1 LTNVMHLLH
10 MFDGLKYRALQR
22 RHDEYMADVSTYA
35 KQINHINRSE
45 IMVHLNRLVNLTV
58 AIAQEMQNMRI
69 ELNADID
76 NNTLAMTAHV
86 HSVA

>member
-1 LTNVMHLLH
+1 

-35 KQINHINRSE
+35 KQINHINDAE
-45 IMVHLNRLVNLTV
+45 IMVHINRLVNLIV
-58 AIAQEMQNMRI
+58 AIVHERQNMMA

-76 NNTLAMTAHV
+76 NNTLAMTAHMRN
-86 HSVA
+86 VA